1 MMKLDA
7 ALEAAPVNEEVV
19 ANIRKLQ
26 FLQFQHDR
34 EYHPDIFNLTPAEK
48 LTHFVLHLNKYAP
61 KLMTWHSE
69 AMHDREAALDY
80 LNALTDFGIILVS
93 MANVFQLRLGVY
105 TAERLD
111 EYFQRL
117 GAYPV
122 SMSFHKKRFGDSTP
136 TQSSLFMATIDL
148 LKGAG
153 EASDAM
159 IKHFRLEGNIRSKM
173 TNLIHV
179 MWENYHTAFWA
190 IAYEHDIVRD
200 KSYAEHMRDRLVY
213 IESRNTTYAERPKYA
228 EDFATPA

>member
-1 MMKLDA
+1 MQKLNA
-7 ALEAAPVNEEVV
+7 ALEALPVNEEVV
-19 ANIRKLQ
+19 AAIRKLQ

-69 AMHDREAALDY
+69 AMHNREAALDY

-93 MANVFQLRLGVY
+93 MANVFQLRLGDY
-105 TAERLD
+105 TAERLH
-111 EYFQRL
+111 EYFERL

-122 SMSFHKKRFGDSTP
+122 SMSFYKKRFGDSTP
-136 TQSSLFMATIDL
+136 TQSTLFMATIDL
-148 LKGAG
+148 LKASG

-159 IKHFRLEGNIRSKM
+159 IQHFRLEGNIRIKM
-173 TNLIHV
+173 TNLIRV

-190 IAYEHDIVRD
+190 LAYEHDVVRD
-200 KSYAEHMRDRLVY
+200 KSYSEHMRDRLVY